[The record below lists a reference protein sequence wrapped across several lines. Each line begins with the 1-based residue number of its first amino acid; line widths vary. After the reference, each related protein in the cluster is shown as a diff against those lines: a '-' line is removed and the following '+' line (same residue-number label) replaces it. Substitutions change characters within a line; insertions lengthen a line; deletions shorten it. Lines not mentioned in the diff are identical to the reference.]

1 MACGAWPQT
10 NTRRAAKEQVVLA
23 LGTSAPS
30 PTLAWP
36 LGTIPRLQKP
46 VAGALAKAALLSCLP
61 SRGAVLPPKA

>member
-46 VAGALAKAALLSCLP
+46 CLMCVVLVLAE
-61 SRGAVLPPKA
+61 G